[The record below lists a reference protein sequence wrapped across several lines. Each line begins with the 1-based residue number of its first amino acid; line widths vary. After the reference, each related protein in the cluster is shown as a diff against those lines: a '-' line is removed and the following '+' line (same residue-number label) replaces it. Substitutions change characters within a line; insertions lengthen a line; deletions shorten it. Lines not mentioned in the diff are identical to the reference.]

1 MRLLKIKIFLIIWYV
16 LIRRRIKSGEYFNLV
31 FNLGPTSFRALKI
44 RRPLT
49 TIERIYLTRK
59 IFFVS

>member
-1 MRLLKIKIFLIIWYV
+1 MRLLKIKIFLIIWPV

-44 RRPLT
+44 DPPT

-59 IFFVS
+59 IFDVS